1 MNTPILNE
9 DEDEDEGGEL
19 NNTIEGEFNCTICLT
34 DKIDSEK
41 CILNC
46 EHFFCKECLDRLFIT
61 QLKCPLCRE
70 DITNYKYNDIITEIR
85 VINSV
90 NNIIRNRNA
99 NNVFFIIVIVYL
111 FYLYITTLSD
121 NISYQH
127 DMYSCI
133 IKLERVNQQLQLC
146 NITK

>member
-1 MNTPILNE
+1 M
-9 DEDEDEGGEL
+9 G
-19 NNTIEGEFNCTICLT
+19 
-34 DKIDSEK
+34 S
-41 CILNC
+41 
-46 EHFFCKECLDRLFIT
+46 
-61 QLKCPLCRE
+61 E